1 MNIFIHMCLYIILYY
16 IYGAL
21 TNTPLKKGPM
31 GILSTNFPHLDE
43 GLVLHGILAS
53 RVSQLVDV
61 DHPACGA
68 PREGPGRKDR

>member
-1 MNIFIHMCLYIILYY
+1 MR
-16 IYGAL
+16 
-21 TNTPLKKGPM
+21 
-31 GILSTNFPHLDE
+31 ILSTNFPHLDE

-68 PREGPGRKDR
+68 PREGPGRKGVDGAVGDVDRDGSWGW